1 MTVDHRLYL
10 DTNALILLNEGEGA
24 ARRVLEQIVRV
35 AALKQAPLL
44 MTSALTL
51 SELLVKPYRDVQ
63 IQLMTAYRS
72 WFGGLSWLDIF
83 PVSHDVLDLASLLR
97 ATRPS
102 LKLPDGIPLA
112 TALIGGA
119 TCFVSADR
127 GIHAIDDIVH
137 PLLGRLPYSPL
148 TIIRP
153 DGPSLLAL
161 LESISA

>member
-51 SELLVKPYRDVQ
+51 SELLVKPYRDGQ

-97 ATRPS
+97 ATRPG
-102 LKLPDGIPLA
+102 LKLPDGIQLA

-153 DGPSLLAL
+153 DEPSLLAL